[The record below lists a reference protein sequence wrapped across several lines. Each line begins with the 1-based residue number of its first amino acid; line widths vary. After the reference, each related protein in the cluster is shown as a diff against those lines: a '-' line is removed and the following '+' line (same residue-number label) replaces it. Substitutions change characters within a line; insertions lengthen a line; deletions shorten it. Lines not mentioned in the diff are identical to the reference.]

1 MNFPNIFIQCVSREN
16 ISVPTIL
23 FRFCLLFI
31 ASYSKAFYVLNAL
44 VFDFSVLLLM
54 LNSQY
59 FSVLEQMVHLILKL
73 RKTVRIRTR

>member
-1 MNFPNIFIQCVSREN
+1 MNFPNIFIQCVSRGKYKRAYHF
-16 ISVPTIL
+16 IS
-23 FRFCLLFI
+23 FCLLFI
-31 ASYSKAFYVLNAL
+31 ASYSKAFYVLHAL